1 MIVTVGIDPGA
12 GGALALLTETNLF
25 VYDMPTMQMKRGK
38 REVRHTDANALA
50 DLLSRRLQGFSDAHA
65 VLEKVSAM
73 RGWGATSIFAFGRAS
88 GVIEGV
94 LAGLGIPVSLV
105 SPQTWQKVMAV
116 NKGKDGA
123 RARAMQLYPKQAELF
138 SRKKDDGRADA
149 ALIATYARMPKG

>member
-1 MIVTVGIDPGA
+1 MMVTIGIDPGA
-12 GGALALLTETNLF
+12 GGAIALLTETSLF
-25 VYDMPTMQMKRGK
+25 VYDMPTMKMRRGE
-38 REVRHTDANALA
+38 REVRHTDASALA
-50 DLLSRRLQGFSDAHA
+50 SLLSRRLEGFSDAHA

-73 RGWGATSIFAFGRAS
+73 RGWGVSATFAFGRAS

-105 SPQTWQKVMAV
+105 SPQRWQKVMSV

-123 RARAMQLYPKQAELF
+123 RARAMQLYPKESELF
-138 SRKKDDGRADA
+138 ARKKDDGRADA